1 MTARVGAPELD
12 VSALPEHAFGQ
23 RAPLWWGVLLLVA
36 IEATAMGLLLVSGL
50 YLGGDTDIWPPTTV
64 GPAAMRLAILEAA
77 LLAASYLPMVASV
90 RAARRENLAG
100 TRIWLVIAT
109 ALGAIM
115 LVIRAFEIPR
125 VAFRWDTHAFGSVFW
140 MVLGIHVTHVLTGV
154 LENAMMIV
162 LLFKGPVE
170 KKHYGDVEA
179 AALLWYFSILEWAP
193 ALAILYVMPA
203 IKGGK

>member
-1 MTARVGAPELD
+1 MTAGVGAPELD

-50 YLGGDTDIWPPTTV
+50 YLGGGTDIWPPTTV
-64 GPAAMRLAILEAA
+64 GPSAMRLAIVEAA
-77 LLAASYLPMVASV
+77 VLAASYLPMVASV
-90 RAARRENLAG
+90 RAARHENLAG
-100 TRIWLVIAT
+100 TRLWLVVAT

-162 LLFKGPVE
+162 LLFRGPVE

-203 IKGGK
+203 IKG